1 MKRDG
6 HIDRRVRARGIKKAF
21 HYEGNL
27 AKMQML
33 SGGVVQFMPVEVSP
47 RSDTVKSRAVPGTL
61 LRSVPAKLPYG
72 TTAGESG

>member
-1 MKRDG
+1 
-6 HIDRRVRARGIKKAF
+6 
-21 HYEGNL
+21 
-27 AKMQML
+27 MQML
-33 SGGVVQFMPVEVSP
+33 SEGLVQFMPVEVSP